1 MSRIRSK
8 DMAPEM
14 AVRCL
19 LHKNGYRYRLH
30 NKELPGKPDI
40 VFSRRKK
47 IILVHGCFWHQHAGC
62 KSGHLPKSNLKYWLP
77 KLNRNIKRDKKVKA
91 ELAEMGWEVLVVWEC
106 ELKDKD
112 ALLAKLNEFLAAAFH
127 IPN

>member
-14 AVRCL
+14 VVRRL
-19 LHKNGYRYRLH
+19 LYKNGYRYRLH

-62 KSGHLPKSNLKYWLP
+62 KNGHLPKSNLEYWLP
-77 KLNRNIKRDKKVKA
+77 KLNRNIERDKRIKT
-91 ELAEMGWEVLVVWEC
+91 ELAEMDWKVLVVWEC

-112 ALLAKLNEFLAAAFH
+112 ALLAKLNKFLGAAFYFF
-127 IPN
+127 N